1 MYWNKKRINKELF
14 FLLLVIWLGFLF
26 FNLYMPSFRAD
37 DLVYSNRLD
46 QLGYLGASIEHYKTW
61 SSRMIIELFMMFFS
75 KHFLLWKFVNSIIM
89 LGTVLMICKYVFEK
103 LDGKNVLLVT
113 SVYCLVPLTVMGETG
128 WESTTLNYQ

>member
-61 SSRMIIELFMMFFS
+61 SSRIIIELFMMFFLNI
-75 KHFLLWKFVNSIIM
+75 FCCGNLSIQSS
-89 LGTVLMICKYVFEK
+89 CWAR
-103 LDGKNVLLVT
+103 
-113 SVYCLVPLTVMGETG
+113 S
-128 WESTTLNYQ
+128 